1 MRLTSLNE
9 TRAID
14 MKTQRGSQK
23 IKGPWNKGKRVGQ
36 KLPLSLREIRAIRR
50 QLASTEQLRN
60 LALFGMAIE
69 SSLRSSD
76 LLLLRVR
83 DVAKRGEP
91 ALQVKLSSL
100 SMNNPVQVEFSEETR
115 SSLAEWIAH
124 ARLKPGDYLFG
135 SRLNESTPISA
146 RHYARI
152 VASWIRLIG
161 LDPDAY
167 GTESL
172 RRTGPAL
179 VYKKTGDLEAVR
191 SVLSHARPESTA
203 RYLGI
208 RRGK

>member
-1 MRLTSLNE
+1 
-9 TRAID
+9 
-14 MKTQRGSQK
+14 
-23 IKGPWNKGKRVGQ
+23 
-36 KLPLSLREIRAIRR
+36 LSLREIRAIRR

-167 GTESL
+167 GT
-172 RRTGPAL
+172 GPAL